1 MDSITTDYLISLADM
16 DEDALYQLYAEAIS
30 KLKSKD
36 TSQFDRKVFVM
47 RVMMIRSIISDKY
60 SLRAYRSNRSGIE
73 FDNPMENPQINR
85 FYK

>member
-1 MDSITTDYLISLADM
+1 MDSITTDYLISLSDM
-16 DEDALYQLYAEAIS
+16 DEDALYQLYKEAIE

-60 SLRAYRSNRSGIE
+60 SLRAYRSNRSGID
-73 FDNPMENPQINR
+73 FDNPMNNESVAR

>member
-1 MDSITTDYLISLADM
+1 MDNITTDYLISLSDM
-16 DEDALYQLYAEAIS
+16 SEDSLFELYKEAMN

-47 RVMMIRSIISDKY
+47 RVMYIRSLISDRY
-60 SLRAYRSNRSGIE
+60 GLRIKNNPD
-73 FDNPMENPQINR
+73 FDNPMNNESVAR

>member
-16 DEDALYQLYAEAIS
+16 SEDSLFELYKEAMN

-60 SLRAYRSNRSGIE
+60 SLRVYRSNRSGID
-73 FDNPMENPQINR
+73 FDNPMENPQVNR

>member
-1 MDSITTDYLISLADM
+1 MDNVTTDYLISLADM
-16 DEDALYQLYAEAIS
+16 SEDSLFELYKEAMN

-60 SLRAYRSNRSGIE
+60 SLKLRHSTPE
-73 FDNPMENPQINR
+73 FDNPMNNESVAR

>member
-16 DEDALYQLYAEAIS
+16 DEDALYQLYKEAIE
-30 KLKSKD
+30 KLKSKEI
-36 TSQFDRKVFVM
+36 SQFDRKVFVM

-60 SLRAYRSNRSGIE
+60 SLKLRHSIP
-73 FDNPMENPQINR
+73 DDPMENPQVNR

>member
-1 MDSITTDYLISLADM
+1 MINTDYLITLADM
-16 DEDALYQLYAEAIS
+16 DENALYILYKEAIE

-36 TSQFDRKVFVM
+36 TDYKDRKVFTL

-60 SLRAYRSNRSGIE
+60 SLRAYRSNRSGID
-73 FDNPMENPQINR
+73 FDNPMNNESVAR

>member
-1 MDSITTDYLISLADM
+1 MSINTDYLITLADM
-16 DEDALYQLYAEAIS
+16 DEDALYILYKEAIE

-36 TSQFDRKVFVM
+36 TDYKERKVCTM
-47 RVMMIRSIISDKY
+47 RVMMVRSIIRDKY

-73 FDNPMENPQINR
+73 IDNPMENPQVNR

>member
-1 MDSITTDYLISLADM
+1 MDNITTDYLISLSDM
-16 DEDALYQLYAEAIS
+16 SEDSLFELYKEAMN

-73 FDNPMENPQINR
+73 FDNPMNNERVNR